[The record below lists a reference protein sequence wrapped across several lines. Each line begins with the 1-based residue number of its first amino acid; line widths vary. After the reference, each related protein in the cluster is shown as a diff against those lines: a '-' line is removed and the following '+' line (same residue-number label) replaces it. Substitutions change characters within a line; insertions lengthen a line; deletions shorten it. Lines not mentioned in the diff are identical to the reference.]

1 MDLSII
7 IVNYNVKFFLEQCLY
22 SVIKSLSG
30 IQGEVIIVDN
40 NSVDGSVQLLKEKFS
55 EFTLIEN
62 SENAGFAKANNQG
75 IKISNGR
82 YVLLLNPDTVV
93 QEDTFSKCLSFMEAN
108 PDAGALGVKMI
119 DGKGRFLPESKRALP
134 KPSIAFYKMFGLSRL
149 FPKSRKFG
157 KYNLS
162 YLSPDET
169 NEIEIL
175 PGAYMFIRKAALE
188 KTGLLDE
195 SFFMYGEDIDLSYR
209 IIQNAY
215 KNYYFPKTTIIHYKG
230 ESTKKGS
237 LNYVIIFYKAMLI
250 FARKHFSKRK
260 AWIFSLIINLAIYF
274 RAGLSVI
281 KRIFKNI
288 ILPLLDFSLI
298 YLGFIIFIPWWE
310 KIKLVDG
317 GEYPSEFL
325 NFIVPGYIL
334 IWIFTIYLYGG
345 YDRPIRLGRHISGL
359 LTGSLVI
366 LIIYALLPLQ
376 LRFSRI
382 IILIG
387 TSWVL
392 LSTLSLRLVLNF
404 SGINSFKIYRSGD
417 KKILI
422 TGSPSEITRIHD
434 LIKEANLKPKA
445 IYFVAPPGEKPL
457 ANYKGN
463 FNQLPEIVHFYNID
477 EVIFSAKDISS
488 KDIIAKMVQ
497 MSGFPHLEFKIAPP
511 SSFSVIGSNSI
522 HSAGDLYFL
531 DINSIN
537 KQENQRLKR
546 LFDIATSLIFIPL
559 YPLLLFFVK
568 RPFGFFTN
576 IFKVLAGKKSWVG
589 YNLDFVPGNKNLP
602 SIKPGILTP
611 EDGIDLMNNQDNE
624 VTESLNLAYAKNYKL
639 IHDFSIIY
647 KGYKELGRQKK

>member
-22 SVIKSLSG
+22 SVRKSLSG
-30 IQGEVIIVDN
+30 IRGEVIIVDN

-55 EFTLIEN
+55 EHILIEN
-62 SENAGFAKANNQG
+62 TENTGFSRANNQG
-75 IKISNGR
+75 IKISKGK

-134 KPSIAFYKMFGLSRL
+134 KPATAFYKIFGLSRL
-149 FPKSRKFG
+149 FPKSHKFG
-157 KYNLS
+157 KYNLG

-169 NEIEIL
+169 NEVEVL
-175 PGAYMFIRKAALE
+175 PGAFMFIRKTTLN

-195 SFFMYGEDIDLSYR
+195 DFFMYGEDIDLSYR
-209 IIQNAY
+209 ISQNAY

-237 LNYVIIFYKAMLI
+237 LNYVKIFYKAMLI

-260 AWIFSLIINLAIYF
+260 VWFFSMIIKLAIYF

-281 KRIFKNI
+281 KRIFESF
-288 ILPLLDFSLI
+288 ILPLLDFFLI
-298 YLGFIIFIPWWE
+298 YLGFIVFIPWWE
-310 KIKLVDG
+310 NIKLVDG
-317 GEYPSEFL
+317 GKYPSEFL
-325 NFIVPGYIL
+325 NFIVPAYIL
-334 IWIFTIYLYGG
+334 VWILSIYLYGG
-345 YDRPIRLGRHISGL
+345 YDRPIRLRRHITGL
-359 LTGSLVI
+359 LTGSLII

-382 IILIG
+382 LILFG
-387 TSWVL
+387 TSWAL
-392 LSTLSLRLVLNF
+392 FSTLLFRFALNF
-404 SGINSFKIYRSGD
+404 SNSKSFKIYRSGD

-422 TGSPSEITRIHD
+422 AGSLSEITRIQD
-434 LIKEANLKPKA
+434 LIKNANLKPKA
-445 IYFVAPPGEKPL
+445 VYFASPPDEKPL

-463 FNQLPEIVHFYNID
+463 FNQIPDIVHFYKID
-477 EVIFSAKDISS
+477 EVIFSAKDIPL
-488 KDIIAKMVQ
+488 KEIIAKMVQ
-497 MSGFPHLEFKIAPP
+497 MSDLPHIEFKIAPP

-537 KQENQRLKR
+537 KKENQRLKR
-546 LFDIATSLIFIPL
+546 LFDITTSLIFIPF
-559 YPLLLFFVK
+559 YPILLFSINK
-568 RPFGFFTN
+568 PFGFFTN

-589 YNLDFVPGNKNLP
+589 YKLDFVPVNKDLP
-602 SIKPGILTP
+602 SIKPGVLTP
-611 EDGIDLMNNQDNE
+611 EDGVNFSKDQGNE
-624 VTESLNLAYAKNYKL
+624 IAESLNVAYAKNYKL
-639 IHDFSIIY
+639 AHDFSIIY
-647 KGYKELGRQKK
+647 KGHKNLGR

>member
-7 IVNYNVKFFLEQCLY
+7 IVNYNVKFFLEHCLY
-22 SVIKSLSG
+22 SVRKSLSG
-30 IQGEVIIVDN
+30 IQGEVIIIDN
-40 NSVDGSVQLLKEKFS
+40 NSVDGSVQLLKEKFP
-55 EFTLIEN
+55 EYTLIEN
-62 SENAGFAKANNQG
+62 SENAGFSRANNQG
-75 IKISNGR
+75 IKISKGK

-134 KPSIAFYKMFGLSRL
+134 KPATAFYKIFGLSRL

-157 KYNLS
+157 KYNLG

-175 PGAYMFIRKAALE
+175 PGAFMFIRKAALD

-209 IIQNAY
+209 IIQKGY

-237 LNYVIIFYKAMLI
+237 LNYVKMFYKAMLI

-260 AWIFSLIINLAIYF
+260 AWIFSLIIKLAIYF
-274 RAGLSVI
+274 RAGLSI
-281 KRIFKNI
+281 MKRIFKSI
-288 ILPLLDFSLI
+288 ILPFLDFLLI
-298 YLGFIIFIPWWE
+298 YLGFIVFIPWWE
-310 KIKLVDG
+310 NIKLLEG
-317 GEYPSEFL
+317 GQYPSEFM
-325 NFIVPGYIL
+325 NFVVPGYIL
-334 IWIFTIYLYGG
+334 IWILSSYLNGG
-345 YDRPIRLGRHISGL
+345 YDKPIKLKRHITGI
-359 LTGSLVI
+359 LTGSVVI

-382 IILIG
+382 LILIG
-387 TSWVL
+387 TSWAL
-392 LSTLSLRLVLNF
+392 ISTLLLRFVLNF
-404 SGINSFKIYRSGD
+404 LANNSFKIYQSGD

-422 TGSPSEITRIHD
+422 TGSPSEIDRIQN

-445 IYFVAPPGEKPL
+445 VYYVSPPGENPL
-457 ANYKGN
+457 TNYKGN
-463 FNQLPEIVHFYNID
+463 FNQIPEIVHFYNID
-477 EVIFSAKDISS
+477 EIIFSAKDIPS
-488 KDIIAKMVQ
+488 KEIIAKMVQ
-497 MSGFPHLEFKIAPP
+497 MSNLPHIEFKIAPP
-511 SSFSVIGSNSI
+511 TSFSVIGSNSI

-537 KQENQRLKR
+537 KKRNLRLKR
-546 LFDIATSLIFIPL
+546 LLDIATSLIFIPL
-559 YPLLLFFVK
+559 YPLLLFSVK
-568 RPFGFFTN
+568 KPFGFFTN
-576 IFKVLAGKKSWVG
+576 IFKVLSGKKSWVG
-589 YNLDFVPGNKNLP
+589 YNLGFIPGNKNLP
-602 SIKPGILTP
+602 SIKPGVLSP
-611 EDGIDLMNNQDNE
+611 EDGVKLEKNPGDE

-639 IHDFSIIY
+639 AHDFSIIY
-647 KGYKELGRQKK
+647 YGLKDLGR